1 MALKLADD
9 SMQRPPEDPGE
20 ERNPWDVDREPVV
33 ISQPIISD
41 SGSGYGDGAI
51 REESIVIK
59 VLGILLLV
67 MYGITAAVMFMNS
80 GGLGID
86 AYSIMQKKIAP
97 VAGVLNLLIIAD
109 AFYVFFTYE
118 KKASLLIMA
127 LLFQPLYIITR
138 FKVVNGSGG
147 FGTLASVVYILSIV
161 GLMTGVVQDT
171 VKYGG
176 LIQLDDA
183 TRQEV
188 SILYA
193 QVDEGS
199 GTYGDVIS
207 SILVP
212 SGAEIVTQAGTA
224 YLVIGGVGDI
234 SMQSGV
240 FVQGPRNVN
249 TVLAFAKNPTNGSYR
264 LAMVQL
270 NNQPLTERDMQSF
283 WKLEK

>member
-1 MALKLADD
+1 
-9 SMQRPPEDPGE
+9 
-20 ERNPWDVDREPVV
+20 
-33 ISQPIISD
+33 
-41 SGSGYGDGAI
+41 
-51 REESIVIK
+51 
-59 VLGILLLV
+59 
-67 MYGITAAVMFMNS
+67 
-80 GGLGID
+80 
-86 AYSIMQKKIAP
+86 MQKKIAP

-199 GTYGDVIS
+199 GTYGDIIS

-212 SGAEIVTQAGTA
+212 SGAEIVIQAGTA